1 MIAHVCHSCQ
11 GKVGCDPRW
20 AETLVGLTP
29 QRSEVLHHL
38 HRCVLC
44 SLMVVKSSAC
54 MAFADTVFP
63 NVKRYY
69 PPRLDALLAWSVLFR
84 SGGTLRNYLGY
95 VKTGCIMAGAD
106 TKVSPTSSALCR
118 LSQVRSV
125 FCKVFDSPALRKA
138 KASVDKNRLFQKREP
153 QWLQR

>member
-1 MIAHVCHSCQ
+1 
-11 GKVGCDPRW
+11 
-20 AETLVGLTP
+20 
-29 QRSEVLHHL
+29 
-38 HRCVLC
+38 
-44 SLMVVKSSAC
+44 

-63 NVKRYY
+63 NVKHYY

-118 LSQVRSV
+118 LSQVRST
-125 FCKVFDSPALRKA
+125 FCKGFDSPALRKA
-138 KASVDKNRLFQKREP
+138 KASVDKNGLFQKREP